1 MSGGASTTTPL
12 WQVQLAGGGSGAFS
26 FRILSVA
33 KEALEEHP
41 NGKIRSLKDLEAVL
55 RIRLVAGAPAQA
67 GPSDPDGLGNVDWQL
82 VIYATAIKDV
92 LEFIQFV
99 LDYKEHKGYISG
111 VPELVAQIAH
121 MGPGS
126 FPVPWKPLL
135 DENIKLPKP
144 FSVLPPKGRRH
155 IIMQLEKQA
164 GIDGDGAADLAT
176 QGGEAAAP
184 PGPVDSYVL
193 TFYGGIYHF
202 KDRFEERGVPGA
214 LLAINTDSEQK
225 EYVRYLEIKMDAVGM
240 RQVEMV
246 LGEVLKCIPLY
257 FINLAGASDSLAVW
271 LEKQPSIVQAEE
283 PVATNA

>member
-41 NGKIRSLKDLEAVL
+41 NDNIRSLRDLEGVL

-67 GPSDPDGLGNVDWQL
+67 GPSDPDGLGIVDWQL

-99 LDYKEHKGYISG
+99 LDYKVQKGYISG
-111 VPELVAQIAH
+111 VPELIAQISH
-121 MGPGS
+121 MGPGTFS
-126 FPVPWKPLL
+126 APWKPLL

-155 IIMQLEKQA
+155 IVVQLEKQA
-164 GIDGDGAADLAT
+164 EIDGDGAADLAT
-176 QGGEAAAP
+176 QGGEVAVP
-184 PGPVDSYVL
+184 FGPTDSYVL

-214 LLAINTDSEQK
+214 LLAMRTDQDQK
-225 EYVRYLEIKMDAVGM
+225 EYVRYLEIKMDEVGM
-240 RQVEMV
+240 RQVRMV
-246 LGEVLKCIPLY
+246 LEEVLKYIPLY
-257 FINLAGASDSLAVW
+257 FINLAGASDSLAIW
-271 LEKQPSIVQAEE
+271 LQKQSSIVQAEE
-283 PVATNA
+283 SAALNA